1 MRIINRVVQN
11 YISCRYKAY
20 LSMRGESGKPHQY
33 AVMMDEMASDYQLT
47 ATNALLARLK
57 LDSAP
62 AVSCVGINDLEN
74 GLPLILDCVIE
85 HEQAQFHFNALQRVD
100 GTSSLGLFHYAPVM
114 FCHQESVREKDKLVT
129 AFGAHTLGK
138 VQGVLPKNALL
149 MFGPSCRTTKVD
161 VLKYSPKLKPLL
173 ADLAT
178 AFESPPLL
186 FLNDH
191 CPVCEFRE
199 NCQEQA
205 MRNDD
210 LCLLRRMTETQARKL
225 RQKGIFTVNQL
236 SHTYRPRRRSKRR
249 KYLGNPHSFALQA
262 LAIRERKIHV
272 VSAPELPDSPVH
284 VFIDM
289 EGDSKGQFIYLIGL
303 LVTTETAEKSYSL
316 WADTHE
322 QEVANFNKLL
332 AILGEHDDFSVFHF
346 GNYESTY
353 FKRMRQHVAKK
364 RLTDR
369 LLNHSVNV
377 LSLIY
382 SNIYFPTYSNSL
394 KDIGA
399 YLGCKWSE
407 ANASGL
413 QSLVWRHQWD
423 QSGDEQYKTT
433 LLQYN
438 HEDCVALKQVTDT
451 IYRVCDRY
459 KLPTR
464 LRSPQVEQKLGAGG
478 VTDSTIVCVE
488 EQNPFPAGR
497 QWGRVRFM
505 LRDYD
510 HINQAAYFDY
520 QRDRIYIRTN
530 DRLRQLHRQTNRLKN
545 RKYRS
550 SHHFQVTSKKCPN
563 CGTRRLKE
571 TGRRE
576 FVKQAF
582 DLKHTSTGLNRR
594 IFEYRAKRFRCLSCK
609 RVLLPPQ
616 FKRIDPVRHSV
627 KGWAMYQHVTHQVS
641 FPKVNIMLR
650 EFFDIHMELS
660 YVHLIKAMLARFYQP
675 TYKGILQRLLAGS
688 VIHVDETELKLK
700 SSSGYVWVLANMED
714 VYFFYRPSREGAF
727 LKEMLETFGGVLVS
741 DFYAAYDSV
750 PCLQQKCLV
759 HLIRDINSDV
769 LKNPFDEELKA
780 VANDFGQLLREIVV
794 TIDRWGLRKRYL
806 ARHVK
811 IVKRFFRTV
820 CEGHCEST
828 AAATLRSRLKKNKDK
843 LFTFLEHD
851 GVPWNNNNAEHAIK
865 QFAHYRVVAD
875 GIMSESGIND
885 YLALLSIVVTCKFKG
900 VSPLQFLMSGER
912 DIDTFAKFSKG
923 KTGRASIELYPRGFP
938 TRYLGKARQT
948 MKQLRSL
955 AKKNNVEE
963 LYDELVEV
971 IRKHFGHIQTTVDA
985 LVFLG
990 CAGELVGRRILFL
1003 VPKKS
1008 DSTNGIRY
1016 TVYTERFAEHFG
1028 ITLGSARSML
1038 PSYVQLTATKRRSG
1052 EFGGGHFEDKEQI
1065 RRISRV
1071 LEGFGSQTC
1080 K

>member
-1 MRIINRVVQN
+1 
-11 YISCRYKAY
+11 
-20 LSMRGESGKPHQY
+20 
-33 AVMMDEMASDYQLT
+33 MMDEIASGFQMT
-47 ATNALLARLK
+47 ATNALLTRLK

-62 AVSCVGINDLEN
+62 AVSCVGVDDLEN

-85 HEQAQFHFNALQRVD
+85 HEQVQFHFSALQRVD

-114 FCHQESVREKDKLVT
+114 FCHQESAHERDKLVT
-129 AFGAHTLGK
+129 AFGAHILGK
-138 VQGVLPKNALL
+138 VQGVLPKNALI
-149 MFGPSCRTTKVD
+149 MFGRSCRTTKVD

-178 AFESPPLL
+178 EFESPPLL

-191 CPVCEFRE
+191 CPVCQFRE
-199 NCQEQA
+199 DCQEQA
-205 MRNDD
+205 LRNDD
-210 LCLLRRMTETQARKL
+210 LCLLRRMTETQAKKL

-236 SHTYRPRRRSKRR
+236 SYTYRPRRRSKRR
-249 KYLGNPHSFALQA
+249 KHLGNPHSFALQA

-272 VSAPELPDSPVH
+272 VGAPELPDSPVH
-284 VFIDM
+284 VYIDM

-303 LVTTETAEKSYSL
+303 LVTTETAEKRYSL
-316 WADTHE
+316 WADTRE

-332 AILGEHDDFSVFHF
+332 VILGEHDDFAVYHF
-346 GNYESTY
+346 GIYESTY
-353 FKRMRQHVAKK
+353 FKRMRQHAAKK
-364 RLTDR
+364 QLADR

-382 SNIYFPTYSNSL
+382 SKIYFPTFSNSL

-407 ANASGL
+407 TNASGL
-413 QSLVWRHQWD
+413 QALVWRHRWD
-423 QSGDEQYKTT
+423 QSGDEQYKTA

-438 HEDCVALKQVTDT
+438 HEDCDALKQVTDT

-464 LRSPQVEQKLGAGG
+464 LRSPQEGQELGVGD
-478 VTDSTIVCVE
+478 VSDSTIVCVE

-530 DRLRQLHRQTNRLKN
+530 DRLRQLHRQTNRQKN
-545 RKYRS
+545 RKYRPS
-550 SHHFQVTSKKCPN
+550 QHFQITCKKCPN
-563 CGTRRLKE
+563 CGSHRLTE

-576 FVKQAF
+576 FKKQVF
-582 DLKHTSTGLNRR
+582 DLKRTSSGLNRR
-594 IFEYRAKRFRCLSCK
+594 IIEYCAKRFYCLSCK
-609 RVLLPPQ
+609 RMFLPPQ

-627 KGWAMYQHVTHQVS
+627 KGWTMYQHVTHQVS
-641 FPKVNIMLR
+641 FPKVDTMLR
-650 EFFDIHMELS
+650 EFFGIHMAQS
-660 YVHLIKAMLARFYQP
+660 YVHLMKAMLARFYRP
-675 TYKGILQRLLAGS
+675 TYRGILQRLLAGGM
-688 VIHVDETELKLK
+688 IHVDETELKLK

-750 PCLQQKCLV
+750 PCPQQKCLV

-900 VSPLQFLMSGER
+900 VSPLQFLMSRER
-912 DIDTFAKFSKG
+912 DIDTFARFSKG
-923 KTGRASIELYPRGFP
+923 KTGRATIELYPRGFP
-938 TRYLGKARQT
+938 TRYPGKARQT

-963 LYDELVEV
+963 LYDKLVEV

-1003 VPKKS
+1003 VPKES

-1028 ITLGSARSML
+1028 ITLGGARSML